1 MKIRPFELER
11 WQSLWEN
18 RVGINISE
26 SGVHPLSLGELLEE
40 PGMPQELLT
49 TPLGYPQTNGSELTR
64 SWVAELYPGAG
75 VSNVLM
81 TSGCSEANFVIA
93 WTLVEPGDEVVFMQ
107 PNYMQIGGVVESL
120 GATIKPLR
128 LREDLRWSFDQT
140 KLRALITDRTK
151 LIAICNPNNPTGAV
165 LSEEAINALCDRASE
180 VGAWI
185 LADEVYRGAEME
197 GPLTPSFWGRYERVL
212 ATGGLS
218 KAYCLPGLRTG
229 WIVGPPEMIARLW
242 GTHDYTSIALSMLT
256 DRLSAIALE
265 PAKRQ
270 KIRERVRGILRQNLP
285 RVRAWVEKHGLRMIP
300 PYAGAVAWIGYD
312 FDWRSDKFCEELR
325 RKKDV
330 LIVPGTQFGMPQFLR
345 IGFGGKL
352 TELEAGL
359 ALIDEFLAES
369 LQAGSGKP
377 TLQSRAV

>member
-11 WQSLWEN
+11 WQSVWEN

-26 SGVHPLSLGELLEE
+26 SGVQPLSFGELLEDS
-40 PGMPQELLT
+40 GILQELLS
-49 TPLGYPQTNGSELTR
+49 TPLGYPQTNGSEVTR
-64 SWVAELYPGAG
+64 ARVAELYSGAG
-75 VSNVLM
+75 IHNVLM
-81 TSGCSEANFVIA
+81 TSGCSEANFVIV

-107 PNYMQIGGVVESL
+107 PNYMQIAGVAESL
-120 GATIKPLR
+120 GATVRPLW
-128 LREDLRWSFDQT
+128 LREDLRWSFDHN
-140 KLRALITDRTK
+140 KLRALITKRTK

-165 LSEEAINALCDRASE
+165 LSEDAVNALCDRAAE

-242 GTHDYTSIALSMLT
+242 GTHDYTSVAPSMLT
-256 DRLSAIALE
+256 DRLTAIALE

-270 KIRERVRGILRQNLP
+270 RIRGRVRSILHQNLP
-285 RVRAWVEKHGLRMIP
+285 RVRAWVEKHGLRMVP
-300 PYAGAVAWIGYD
+300 PAAGAVAWIGYD
-312 FDWRSDKFCEELR
+312 FDWRSDHLCEELR

-330 LIVPGTQFGMPQFLR
+330 LIVPGTQFSMPQFLR
-345 IGFGGKL
+345 IGFGGEL
-352 TELEAGL
+352 TQLEAGL
-359 ALIDEFLAES
+359 ALIDEFFAES
-369 LQAGSGKP
+369 PHARSGKP
-377 TLQSRAV
+377 TLRSRAV